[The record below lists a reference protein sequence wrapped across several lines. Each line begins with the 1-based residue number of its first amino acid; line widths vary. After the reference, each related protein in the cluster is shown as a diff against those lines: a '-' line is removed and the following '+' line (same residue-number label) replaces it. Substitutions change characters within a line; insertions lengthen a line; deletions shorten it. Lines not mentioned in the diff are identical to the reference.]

1 MSYAIEGK
9 RVLVTGA
16 STGIGAALAEGFAAR
31 GAVVGIC
38 ARRATLLADVLDR
51 VQKHSPESRAWT
63 VDLSDLD
70 TVEEFARRADADG
83 PACPLG
89 APEVPLPA
97 PGAPGAGGGDCMICI

>member
-1 MSYAIEGK
+1 MSYSIEGK

-38 ARRATLLADVLDR
+38 ARRAGLLADVLER
-51 VQKHSPESRAWT
+51 VQKHSPESRSWT

-70 TVEEFARRADADG
+70 AVEEFARRADDEMGGIDVLVNNA
-83 PACPLG
+83 G
-89 APEVPLPA
+89 APKRRKVTDLTPE
-97 PGAPGAGGGDCMICI
+97 I